1 MAMVRHLIGTIA
13 ERSRTQLGLLHQ
25 DQVFRLGGT
34 PHQLRHLID
43 TGALERL
50 EPTVLRVTGTPV
62 TWEQLLLAG
71 VLGLGSDAVVS
82 HVAAAAL
89 WELDGVR
96 QGAVEFTVPR
106 ANRNRSSVGRVHSS
120 LSLEPIDISR
130 KGRYPATT
138 PTRTIIDAAA
148 RFTLRQLEGIVDA
161 ACRDRLTDET
171 TLLARLADLRRPG
184 RSKLLSVLGADLA
197 SGRPHTWLEREL
209 LSICKSGGVPELRMQ
224 TEFTADGRVA
234 RVDAFLDQAKLV
246 IEVAGHRTHSTRRQ
260 RQADN
265 ERRLRLEQQ
274 GCRVLEFTY
283 EDVTQRPDYVV
294 QTVLARLAV
303 PH

>member
-25 DQVFRLGGT
+25 DQVLRLGGT
-34 PHQLRHLID
+34 PHQLRHLLD
-43 TGALERL
+43 TGALERV
-50 EPTVLRVTGTPV
+50 EPTVLRVAGAPI

-71 VLGLGSDAVVS
+71 VLGLGPDAVVS

-89 WELDGVR
+89 WEFDGVR

-106 ANRNRSSVGRVHSS
+106 TNRNRASVGRVHSS
-120 LSLEPIDISR
+120 LSLKPIDISR
-130 KGRYPATT
+130 KGRYPTTT

-171 TLLARLADLRRPG
+171 ALLARLADLRRPG
-184 RSKLLSVLGADLA
+184 RSKLLAILGADLA

-209 LSICKSGGVPELRMQ
+209 LSICRSGGVPELRMQ
-224 TEFTADGRVA
+224 TELTADGRVA
-234 RVDAFLDQAKLV
+234 RVDGFLDQAKLV

-274 GCRVLEFTY
+274 GYRVLEFTY

-294 QTVLARLAV
+294 QTVLARLTV